1 MSDIVDRLR
10 AWVYT
15 ATLYTTAS
23 EAAAEIERLRGDAEI
38 ARLRLNLLHDAIR
51 RLADQDATLSV
62 VNGDV
67 IVQMDCQ
74 DSLQENLTLTDE
86 EREAAK
92 YFSQWGLWTAAQKH
106 ADALRNL
113 LERLA

>member
-15 ATLYTTAS
+15 STLYTTAS
-23 EAAAEIERLRGDAEI
+23 EAADEIERLR
-38 ARLRLNLLHDAIR
+38 R
-51 RLADQDATLSV
+51 QV
-62 VNGDV
+62 
-67 IVQMDCQ
+67 
-74 DSLQENLTLTDE
+74 SLQQNLTLTDE